1 MSQGGLS
8 SPIAWVYKWWGRPPT
23 ESEERLESRYRR
35 TPDQEPLQAG
45 GVRGEV
51 DRTSAEDSEASSQQV
66 EGPNG
71 LPRGGATSWV
81 PQDAVTSTPAGRE
94 ALNYTTF
101 QDLLTPV
108 TGQVGAHGNGAPK
121 PPAGLVQTPGSL
133 REEEEE
139 RIGLR
144 DPAVNG
150 RERDSPFTEDLQ
162 TYWKKRSLK
171 RTSAEPEF
179 RRETRFSG
187 GEQAHGNGNR

>member
-51 DRTSAEDSEASSQQV
+51 DRTSAEDSEALAQQV

-71 LPRGGATSWV
+71 LPRGGATSWA
-81 PQDAVTSTPAGRE
+81 PQEAVTSTPAGRE
-94 ALNYTTF
+94 ALNYMTG

-108 TGQVGAHGNGAPK
+108 AGRAGAHGNGTLNPA
-121 PPAGLVQTPGSL
+121 AGLMQTPDSL
-133 REEEEE
+133 REEEEGQA
-139 RIGLR
+139 RLR
-144 DPAVNG
+144 DPCSKWQ
-150 RERDSPFTEDLQ
+150 RERFTIYRRFTVLLEEKIAE
-162 TYWKKRSLK
+162 TSIC
-171 RTSAEPEF
+171 RTGILERGEVF
-179 RRETRFSG
+179 RR
-187 GEQAHGNGNR
+187 